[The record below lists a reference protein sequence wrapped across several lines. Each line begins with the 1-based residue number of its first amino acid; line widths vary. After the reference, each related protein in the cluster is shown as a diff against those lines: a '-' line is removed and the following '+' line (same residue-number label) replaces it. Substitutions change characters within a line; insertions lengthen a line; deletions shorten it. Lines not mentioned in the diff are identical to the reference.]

1 MKKIFLLALALFCV
15 SAVQADDAVYWER
28 FQRPDSLVRS
38 GEVLLNGAWHYRIST
53 RDQWHPIQVPHVLRS
68 RGQYSFRRFFT
79 LEPAQQSERYRLL
92 FENLEGVSAV
102 YLNKK
107 LLGTRQ
113 RASTPICFEIAKED
127 LFFNQRNEL
136 VVDLDTRVN
145 YKTTIPHWL
154 RSRGLPTLAGGIVR
168 PVKLVYGRV
177 PCIRS
182 VHVQVQP
189 ANLDIRVEI
198 QTSAGDTLAA
208 GPMPLKGLIEVF
220 TADTLKPVH
229 TMLLPITNLTPELR
243 TQIPLFN
250 SAVWTPRNPVL
261 YRVRTT
267 LFAAETAVDRA
278 EVEAGVSAT
287 VKGSTM
293 RWKAVEWMED
303 FSYKELGEQE
313 LIRRVREDMQ
323 AIFRTGANC
332 VRVLGAAPSEQ
343 MLSVCD
349 QLGLAVLMEVP
360 LINLPSRH
368 LADSDLRKKTE
379 GLLTDLIEFGR
390 KHPCVVGWGLGNGY
404 DAHDRRALSF
414 LQDMSRFI
422 RAKDA
427 RLIYAGFRGERPLP
441 AELPVDLAIWEVRPE
456 RLAALTDLR
465 HSTSC
470 PVLYRVTVP
479 TPPAARQE
487 SYSEQLHAYQVK
499 NALTACLNAEKVQGV
514 LISPLR
520 DYQSDTPHLLWGDR
534 PNTNLFTAG
543 LMDNQGQVR
552 SAYRVVVSLYSGTA
566 LPELL
571 PGEWQASDTV
581 LFQILGLVLLLIVLF
596 FIKQDKR
603 MSHYVRR
610 AFIYPHG
617 FYTDLVENRQLA
629 PFLTGLVGLAS
640 FISLSALLTSFIYHF
655 RSNSYLDEWLTWLLP
670 SAGMKY
676 RAIWLIWHPPALI
689 VLLTAV
695 LEGLALLQAVLIKGV
710 VIWQHRYLRFAQ
722 ILSFVHWV
730 PACFLFSLPLV
741 IILYQALE
749 RNYLVSFLL
758 LALLVLVIW
767 WIVRMFRGLKVI
779 LQTTALKTLLFQAIM
794 LAGLIFLL
802 ILCFEPGRSL
812 WAYTSYYSS
821 LLSR

>member
-1 MKKIFLLALALFCV
+1 MKKFLWLSLTVFCF
-15 SAVQADDAVYWER
+15 SAVQAEDAVYWER

-38 GEVLLNGAWHYRIST
+38 GEVLLNGAWQYRINAQ
-53 RDQWHPIQVPHVLRS
+53 DQWHPIQVPHVLRS
-68 RGQYSFRRFFT
+68 HGQYSFRRFFT
-79 LEPAQQSERYRLL
+79 LDPAHHSERYRLL
-92 FENLEGVSAV
+92 FENLQGVSTV
-102 YLNKK
+102 YLNRK

-113 RASTPICFEIAKED
+113 RTSTPIGFEIAKED
-127 LFFNQRNEL
+127 LFFNERNEL

-145 YKTTIPHWL
+145 YKTTIPHWV

-168 PVKLVYGRV
+168 PVKLVYGQA
-177 PCIRS
+177 PCIRAVS
-182 VHVQVQP
+182 VQVQP
-189 ANLDIRVEI
+189 ANLDIHVDILTAAR
-198 QTSAGDTLAA
+198 DTLSAV
-208 GPMPLKGLIEVF
+208 PLPLKGLIEVF
-220 TADTLKPVH
+220 TADTLQPAH
-229 TMLLPITNLTPELR
+229 SMFLPITDLTPELR
-243 TQIPLFN
+243 AQIPLDHP
-250 SAVWTPRNPVL
+250 AAWTPRNPVL

-267 LFAAETAVDRA
+267 LFEAETAVDRA
-278 EVEAGVSAT
+278 EVTAGAGAALKAAS
-287 VKGSTM
+287 M
-293 RWKAVEWMED
+293 RWKAIEWMED

-313 LIRRVREDMQ
+313 LNRRVREDMQ
-323 AIFRTGANC
+323 AIFRTGANS

-349 QLGLAVLMEVP
+349 QLGLAVLVEVP
-360 LINLPSRH
+360 LINLPSSH
-368 LADSDLRKKTE
+368 LASSDLRKKAE
-379 GLLTDLIEFGR
+379 QLLTDLIEFGR
-390 KHPCVVGWGLGNGY
+390 KHPSVAGWGLGNGY
-404 DAHDRRALSF
+404 DAHDSRTLSF

-441 AELPVDLAIWEVRPE
+441 AALPVDLAIWEVRPE
-456 RLAALTDLR
+456 RLAAPTDLR

-470 PVLYRVTVP
+470 PVICRITVP
-479 TPPAARQE
+479 MPPATLQE
-487 SYSEQLHAYQVK
+487 SYGEQLHAYQVK
-499 NALTACLNAEKVQGV
+499 NALTACLNAERMQGV

-543 LMDNQGQVR
+543 LMDHQGQVR
-552 SAYRVVVSLYSGTA
+552 SAYRVVTSLYSGAA

-571 PGEWQASDTV
+571 PGEWHASDPI
-581 LFQILGLVLLLIVLF
+581 LFQTLGLVLLLLVLF

-640 FISLSALLTSFIYHF
+640 FISLAALLTSFIYHF
-655 RSNSYLDEWLTWLLP
+655 RSNTYLDEWLTWLLP

-676 RAIWLIWHPPALI
+676 RAIWLIWHPAAMI
-689 VLLTAV
+689 VMLTAV

-710 VIWQHRYLRFAQ
+710 VIWQHRYLRFVQ

-730 PACFLFSLPLV
+730 PASFLFSLPLV
-741 IILYQALE
+741 IILYQGLE

-779 LQTTALKTLLFQAIM
+779 LQTTALKALLFQAAM
-794 LAGLIFLL
+794 LAGLVFVL
-802 ILCFEPGRSL
+802 ILYFEPSRSL
-812 WAYTSYYSS
+812 WAYASYYCS
-821 LLSR
+821 LLTR

>member
-1 MKKIFLLALALFCV
+1 MKKNFLILLAVFCV
-15 SAVQADDAVYWER
+15 NAVQADEAVYWER

-38 GEVLLNGAWHYRIST
+38 GEVLLNGAWHYRINT
-53 RDQWHPIQVPHVLRS
+53 RDPWHPIQVPHVLRS

-79 LEPAQQSERYRLL
+79 LAPAQRGERYRLL

-113 RASTPICFEIAKED
+113 HASTPISFEIAKED
-127 LFFNQRNEL
+127 LFFNDRNEL

-145 YKTTIPHWL
+145 YKTTIPHWV

-168 PVKLVYGRV
+168 PVKLIYGRG

-182 VHVQVQP
+182 MNVQVQP
-189 ANLDIRVEI
+189 TGLDIRVEI
-198 QTSAGDTLAA
+198 QAPARDTLTAA
-208 GPMPLKGLIEVF
+208 PVPLKGLIEVF
-220 TADTLKPVH
+220 TADTLQPVHAMLKPV
-229 TMLLPITNLTPELR
+229 TGLTPALQV
-243 TQIPLFN
+243 QIPLVHP
-250 SAVWTPRNPVL
+250 AAWTPRNPVL

-267 LFAAETAVDRA
+267 LFEAETAVDRA
-278 EVEAGVSAT
+278 EVKAGASAV

-293 RWKAVEWMED
+293 HWKAIEWMED

-313 LIRRVREDMQ
+313 LSRRVREDMQ

-349 QLGLAVLMEVP
+349 ELGLAVLVEVP
-360 LINLPSRH
+360 LINLPSGH
-368 LADSDLRKKTE
+368 LANSDLRKKTE
-379 GLLTDLIEFGR
+379 QLLTDLIEFGR

-404 DAHDRRALSF
+404 DAHDSRAFSF
-414 LQDMSRFI
+414 LQDMHRFI
-422 RAKDA
+422 RVKDT

-441 AELPVDLAIWEVRPE
+441 AALPVDLAIWEVRPE
-456 RLAALTDLR
+456 RLAALTDPR

-470 PVLYRVTVP
+470 PVIYRVTIP
-479 TPPAARQE
+479 MPPAELQE

-499 NALTACLNAEKVQGV
+499 NTLTACLNAERMQGV

-543 LMDNQGQVR
+543 LINNRGQVR
-552 SAYRVVVSLYSGTA
+552 SAYRVVTSLYSGTA

-571 PGEWQASDTV
+571 PGEWHASDPI
-581 LFQILGLVLLLIVLF
+581 LFQTLGLLLLLIILF

-603 MSHYVRR
+603 MSHYVRH

-629 PFLTGLVGLAS
+629 PFLTGLVGSAS
-640 FISLSALLTSFIYHF
+640 FLSLAALLTSFIYHF
-655 RSNSYLDEWLTWLLP
+655 RSNTYLDEWLTWLLP
-670 SAGMKY
+670 AAGMKY
-676 RAIWLIWHPPALI
+676 RAIWLVWHPAALI

-710 VIWQHRYLRFAQ
+710 VLWQHRYLRFAQ
-722 ILSFVHWV
+722 ILTFVHWV
-730 PACFLFSLPLV
+730 PASFLFSLPLV
-741 IILYQALE
+741 IILYQGLE

-767 WIVRMFRGLKVI
+767 WIVRMFRGLRVI
-779 LQTTALKTLLFQAIM
+779 LQTTALKTLLFQAAM
-794 LAGLIFLL
+794 LAGLVFVL
-802 ILCFEPGRSL
+802 ILYFEPGRSL
-812 WAYTSYYSS
+812 WAYASYYRS
-821 LLSR
+821 LLAR